1 MQENGQ
7 SVHDIAIIGGGV
19 VGCALLRRFALSGA
33 RVVLLERERD
43 LLSGASKGNSAI
55 LHTGFD
61 APPASLEL
69 ACIRAGYAEY
79 LEIRERLNLPLLE
92 TSALLVAWN
101 DAELA
106 RLPAIVAQA
115 RDNGVGD
122 VVQIDLDELYR
133 REPNL
138 AKDARGAVLIPG
150 EHVIDPW
157 SAPLAYA
164 LQGIANGGVVHR
176 NTQVTGG
183 HFDGSSWTLETDR
196 APIRARTVINAAGL
210 HGDLVERIARP
221 SPFTIHPRKGQFVL
235 FDKPAAR
242 LVRAIILPVPTE
254 RTKGVI
260 IARTAFGNVLV
271 GPTAE
276 DQDDRETAACDE
288 ATLASLIETGCR
300 LLPGLAQCSVTATYA
315 GLRPAT
321 GIKDYWIEALPDR
334 RWITVGG
341 IRSTGLTAALGIAR
355 HVAALYASQFEPL
368 SETVDPIWTP
378 VPNLAEHRPRPYQ
391 QCASEIVCHC
401 ELVTRDEIEAALSG
415 PLPAGDLGGLKRRTR
430 CMMGRCQGFYCSR
443 RVAELAGGRL
453 PDLPAVRLAS

>member
-115 RDNGVGD
+115 RDNSVGD

-150 EHVIDPW
+150 
-157 SAPLAYA
+157 
-164 LQGIANGGVVHR
+164 
-176 NTQVTGG
+176 
-183 HFDGSSWTLETDR
+183 
-196 APIRARTVINAAGL
+196 
-210 HGDLVERIARP
+210 
-221 SPFTIHPRKGQFVL
+221 
-235 FDKPAAR
+235 
-242 LVRAIILPVPTE
+242 
-254 RTKGVI
+254 
-260 IARTAFGNVLV
+260 
-271 GPTAE
+271 
-276 DQDDRETAACDE
+276 
-288 ATLASLIETGCR
+288 
-300 LLPGLAQCSVTATYA
+300 
-315 GLRPAT
+315 
-321 GIKDYWIEALPDR
+321 
-334 RWITVGG
+334 
-341 IRSTGLTAALGIAR
+341 
-355 HVAALYASQFEPL
+355 
-368 SETVDPIWTP
+368 
-378 VPNLAEHRPRPYQ
+378 
-391 QCASEIVCHC
+391 
-401 ELVTRDEIEAALSG
+401 
-415 PLPAGDLGGLKRRTR
+415 
-430 CMMGRCQGFYCSR
+430 
-443 RVAELAGGRL
+443 
-453 PDLPAVRLAS
+453 